1 VYYGIED
8 REAAEAG
15 VRIGPRIY
23 TNGPLLEWQRVY
35 YKMGVAV
42 SGPAHLERELERA
55 RILKQDVLKSYVRM
69 PDIQQRRIV
78 EAAHAMGV
86 PVTGHEIYPAAFVGV
101 DATEHMGATSR
112 RGYSPKHGPEG
123 RAYEDVVQIFGQSQR
138 VVTPTLFGSLG
149 SFLGR
154 HPSFQSDPRLQLYPL
169 WAQRSIAEAS
179 TDGVAAA
186 AGLPGALQ
194 GLKALHDAGANITAG
209 TDTTIAI
216 NLLAEISAYVDAGLT
231 PFQALQSATVTSARA
246 LNLDAGTI
254 EAGKLAD
261 IVLISGDPRADIAT
275 LFNVRQV
282 IANGQV
288 YELQELLN
296 SEE

>member
-1 VYYGIED
+1 
-8 REAAEAG
+8 
-15 VRIGPRIY
+15 
-23 TNGPLLEWQRVY
+23 
-35 YKMGVAV
+35 
-42 SGPAHLERELERA
+42 
-55 RILKQDVLKSYVRM
+55 VLKSYVRM

-149 SFLGR
+149 AFLDRNPGFR
-154 HPSFQSDPRLQLYPL
+154 SDPRLSLYPL
-169 WAQRSIAEAS
+169 WAQQTVTDAS

-186 AGLPGALQ
+186 VGLAGALES
-194 GLKALHDAGANITAG
+194 LKALYDAGAQVTAG

-231 PFQALQSATVTSARA
+231 PFEALQSATVTSARS

-261 IVLISGDPRADIAT
+261 IVLIEGDPRENIANT
-275 LFNVRQV
+275 FNVRQV
-282 IANGQV
+282 IANGEV
-288 YELQELLN
+288 YTMEELLAPQ
-296 SEE
+296 E